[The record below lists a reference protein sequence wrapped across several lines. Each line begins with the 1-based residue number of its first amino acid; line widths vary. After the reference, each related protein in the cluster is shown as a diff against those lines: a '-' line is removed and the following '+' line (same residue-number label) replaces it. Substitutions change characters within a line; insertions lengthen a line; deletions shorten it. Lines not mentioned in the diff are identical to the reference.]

1 MPYGSLT
8 VIRAPYDDLTA
19 VGAQIG
25 STDEILTEGCPH
37 PECEDIHVYDIKS
50 DETFIAF
57 ENVKPHAVCAGPP
70 GTLLV
75 WDRKTNK
82 LIQLVYKAGN
92 ANYIHEIKF
101 QENPLPFFSLLTV

>member
-1 MPYGSLT
+1 MNRKKTKCQHVLPYGSFT
-8 VIRAPYDDLTA
+8 GIRAPYDDLTA

-92 ANYIHEIKF
+92 ANQSTK
-101 QENPLPFFSLLTV
+101 